1 MAQASLTKEQMR
13 EALEAV
19 ALYGTIANAAR
30 ALGLPVETLGH
41 RHRRARSMPP
51 ELLRA
56 RTADGTEWHPRICRP
71 VENGT
76 VIVFS
81 DAHYWPRVVSTA
93 HRALLHLI
101 KKLKPCMV
109 VANGDVFDGA
119 RISRHPRIM
128 WQQAPSVVEELRAAG
143 ERLDEIEKAA
153 GKGCHLV
160 WTMGNHDQRFE
171 SFLSAHS
178 PEYEGVSGFSF
189 KERFPRWMFGMRLD
203 VNAGED
209 GHTIIKHRWKGGIH
223 ASRNNV
229 LNGGV
234 SFVTGHLH
242 SLKVAPMTDARGT
255 RYGVDTG
262 CLLELP
268 AEQTVG
274 YLEDGITDWRSGF
287 VVLTFKDGRLMWPD
301 VCHVVAP
308 GVAEFRGTE
317 IAV

>member
-1 MAQASLTKEQMR
+1 MAAQPLSKELMR

-19 ALYGTIANAAR
+19 ALYGNVTNAAL
-30 ALGLPVETLGH
+30 ALKLPRQTLQN
-41 RHRRARSMPP
+41 RFDRARLMPA
-51 ELLRA
+51 ELIRA
-56 RTADGTEWHPRICRP
+56 RDAAATEWHPRIARP

-81 DAHYWPRVVSTA
+81 DAHYWPGIVSTA

-128 WQQAPSVVEELRAAG
+128 WQQTPSVVEELRAVT
-143 ERLDEIEKAA
+143 ERMDEVEKAA
-153 GKGCHLV
+153 GKGCNLV

-171 SFLSAHS
+171 TFLASHS

-189 KERFPRWMFGMRLD
+189 KDRFPRWMFGMRLD

-209 GHTIIKHRWKGGIH
+209 SHTIIKHRWKGGIH
-223 ASRNNV
+223 ATRNNA

-242 SLKVAPMTDARGT
+242 SLKVTPMTDARGT

-262 CLLELP
+262 TLTELP
-268 AEQTVG
+268 SEQTVG
-274 YLEDGITDWRSGF
+274 YLEDGITDWRAGF
-287 VVLTFKDGRLMWPD
+287 AVLTYKDGRLLWPD

-308 GVAEFRGTE
+308 GVVEFRGIE